1 MTRRDT
7 YMDALLRH
15 LGAVSYEALHAG
27 PVADVARAR
36 AAIGESL
43 TEQPPTVGP
52 VGHGKPHRRN
62 ETSHTHARAGR

>member
-1 MTRRDT
+1 M
-7 YMDALLRH
+7 
-15 LGAVSYEALHAG
+15 AG

-36 AAIGESL
+36 AIEESL

-62 ETSHTHARAGR
+62 ETSHAHARAGR